1 LYSTHPIEF
10 WAYLV
15 IRIFLGVE
23 DHAGMDI
30 PWSTSHWLPGILG
43 GTKFHD
49 GSLARGRDALTR
61 RRRRRVIDHHLKFTA
76 NYASVFRI
84 IDDVMGTSVA
94 PV

>member
-1 LYSTHPIEF
+1 MMLQVWESFWRAHARKLTPAADAKAVGATLPFLYSTHPVEF

-30 PWSTSHWLPGILG
+30 PWSTSHWLPRLLD

-49 GSLARGRDALTR
+49 GSRCR
-61 RRRRRVIDHHLKFTA
+61 
-76 NYASVFRI
+76 
-84 IDDVMGTSVA
+84 
-94 PV
+94 